1 MSLIAMFITG
11 IIIVT
16 VIYYVLMF
24 LIFIVVM
31 LEDFTKKIGGRN
43 V

>member
-16 VIYYVLMF
+16 VIYYILMF

-31 LEDFTKKIGGRN
+31 LEHFIKKLGGRN

>member
-1 MSLIAMFITG
+1 MNLIAMFITG

-31 LEDFTKKIGGRN
+31 LENFIKKLGGS
-43 V
+43 